1 MSIDVLKD
9 RLPEYARDL
18 KLNLSSLASEQL
30 LSPQQKAGSFIAAA
44 LAANPAPT
52 TRDVVDA
59 FAGELSPEAL
69 NAAKIAASLMAMNNI
84 YYRFVHLV
92 HAADYKTLPAKLR
105 MTAMARPG
113 VDKVDF
119 ELWSLVVSAIN
130 GCGMC
135 LEAHEKVLREHG
147 LSAEQIQAAVRI
159 AATVHAVART
169 LSAEEALASS
179 GAPSLATAAW
189 GLGWRSPAKERNDCG
204 AGRCCPAPRE
214 LRDRPQDPTQDHL
227 SLP

>member
-9 RLPEYARDL
+9 RLPDYARDL

-44 LAANPAPT
+44 LAANHAPT
-52 TRDVVDA
+52 TQAVVDA
-59 FAGELSPEAL
+59 FVGELSPEAL
-69 NAAKIAASLMAMNNI
+69 SAAKIAAALMAMNNI

-105 MTAMARPG
+105 MTAMAKPG

-135 LEAHEKVLREHG
+135 LEAHEHEV
-147 LSAEQIQAAVRI
+147 SAEGIGKEAVQDVVRI
-159 AATVHAVART
+159 ASVLHAVAVT
-169 LSAEEALASS
+169 LEAE
-179 GAPSLATAAW
+179 GTAA
-189 GLGWRSPAKERNDCG
+189 
-204 AGRCCPAPRE
+204 APE
-214 LRDRPQDPTQDHL
+214 AAAA
-227 SLP
+227 